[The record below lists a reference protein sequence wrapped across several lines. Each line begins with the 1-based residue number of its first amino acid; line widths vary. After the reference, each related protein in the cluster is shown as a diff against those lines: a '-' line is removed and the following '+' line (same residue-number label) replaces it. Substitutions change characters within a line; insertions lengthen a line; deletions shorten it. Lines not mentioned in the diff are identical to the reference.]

1 MGTSPAWM
9 PGLCAETWRA
19 LRLLGAAA
27 KGVTGLR
34 GVQAALAV
42 RCSRW
47 NHGASSECSG
57 AKSLLFCRCKG
68 ANVMKT
74 LTETQEITVV
84 WITNNSR
91 LTVFLLIFSF
101 DRSLLKNQT
110 YFRKAECK
118 HYFIPLL
125 WVLSGAMLPFFLF
138 FLFPSEK
145 RSVFSLWIGVKY

>member
-1 MGTSPAWM
+1 
-9 PGLCAETWRA
+9 
-19 LRLLGAAA
+19 
-27 KGVTGLR
+27 
-34 GVQAALAV
+34 
-42 RCSRW
+42 
-47 NHGASSECSG
+47 
-57 AKSLLFCRCKG
+57 
-68 ANVMKT
+68 MKT

-125 WVLSGAMLPFFLF
+125 
-138 FLFPSEK
+138 
-145 RSVFSLWIGVKY
+145 